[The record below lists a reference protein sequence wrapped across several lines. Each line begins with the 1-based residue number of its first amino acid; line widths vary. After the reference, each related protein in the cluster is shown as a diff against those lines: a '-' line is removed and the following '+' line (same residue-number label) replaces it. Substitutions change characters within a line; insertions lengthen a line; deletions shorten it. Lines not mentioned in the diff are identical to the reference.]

1 MLSLRSYIHTLDTS
15 AYWLYAYYRYEDVLQ
30 DCQQVL
36 MLDAASVTARSLL
49 GRTYKILNEHQ
60 KAEHMLSEAILLDEH
75 TPALYTG
82 ISLLLNYFLGV

>member
-1 MLSLRSYIHTLDTS
+1 
-15 AYWLYAYYRYEDVLQ
+15 
-30 DCQQVL
+30 

-82 ISLLLNYFLGV
+82 NWDIVVVMVYWKGCVCVVYGWV